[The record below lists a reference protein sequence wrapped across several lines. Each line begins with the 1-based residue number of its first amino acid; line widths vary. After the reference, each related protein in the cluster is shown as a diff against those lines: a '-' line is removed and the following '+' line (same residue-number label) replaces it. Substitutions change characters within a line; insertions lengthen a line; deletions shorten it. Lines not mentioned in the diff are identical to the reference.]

1 MKTDQNF
8 IISVREFYVVK
19 VFKTAA
25 KHYHRPYKELRESL
39 LYYRAE
45 SMRQWIWNRK
55 PHLGPPNSSDFALSD
70 DLLLASFKLFLEEKN
85 FKTVTK
91 PSFGCVATS
100 SHGTATFH
108 DRALTLC
115 VEDVEVMCEKVANF
129 NFHIDWQV
137 FRSTCSSLERP
148 TVVCTTV
155 KINETWCLLVCVYQS
170 T

>member
-115 VEDVEVMCEKVANF
+115 VEDVEGSAILIL
-129 NFHIDWQV
+129 H
-137 FRSTCSSLERP
+137 
-148 TVVCTTV
+148 
-155 KINETWCLLVCVYQS
+155 
-170 T
+170 